1 MYPNLSYLFH
11 DLFGTARD
19 NGLSIIQMFGFF
31 LGATFFVSAYV
42 VYRELQ
48 RKEREG
54 LLQGV
59 KVKEIIG
66 GGPNIGELISS
77 GLFGFVVGMKFPG
90 ILTDFDTFKDDA
102 AGYIFSTQGNVAIG
116 ILGAIAFAGYT
127 YWDVNRKKL
136 DKPKEVTK
144 MLMPSQRIGDI
155 TVIAAIFGILGGRL
169 FSILENLDSFWRD
182 PIGQLTSG
190 SGLTVYG
197 GIILAFAAVYYYV
210 NKHGIRPIHVMD
222 IFGPV
227 LTLGYA
233 IGRIGC
239 QISGDGDW
247 GIENTAV
254 KPSWFVFPD
263 WAWAYDYPHNVLNE
277 GQKLADCVDKYCSHL
292 VPAVFPTPLYEII
305 ASLLIFG
312 ILWILRKRIRL
323 TGVIF
328 FLYAILM
335 SIERFFIEFIRVNPR
350 YDFLGMQLSQAQLI
364 SIGMFFVGI
373 IGLIYWWRKQEVQP
387 PFSPS

>member
-1 MYPNLSYLFH
+1 MYPNLSYLLH

-19 NGLSIIQMFGFF
+19 NGFSIIQMFGFF

-42 VYRELQ
+42 VHKELQ

-54 LLQGV
+54 LLQGS
-59 KVKEIIG
+59 KVREIVG
-66 GGPNIGELISS
+66 GGARLSDMISS
-77 GLFGFVVGMKFPG
+77 ALFGFVFGMKFPG
-90 ILTDFDTFKDDA
+90 ILMDFSTFKEDA
-102 AGYIFSTQGNVAIG
+102 AGYIFSGQGSVPLG
-116 ILGAIAFAGYT
+116 LLGAIVMGLYT
-127 YWDVNRKKL
+127 YWDANRKKL

-169 FSILENLDSFWRD
+169 FSILENLDVFWQD

-210 NKHGIRPIHVMD
+210 SKHGIRPIHVMD

-233 IGRIGC
+233 IGRMGC
-239 QISGDGDW
+239 QVSGDGDW
-247 GIENTAV
+247 GIVNTSP
-254 KPSWFVFPD
+254 KPSWFIFPD

-277 GQKLADCVDKYCSHL
+277 GVAIADCVDKYCHRL
-292 VPAVFPTPLYEII
+292 DPAVFPTPLYEIV

-312 ILWILRKRIRL
+312 LLWFLRKKIRL
-323 TGVIF
+323 TGIIF

-350 YDFLGMQLSQAQLI
+350 YEFMGMHLSQAQWI
-364 SIGMFFVGI
+364 SVGLFVGGI
-373 IGLIYWWRKQEVQP
+373 IGVLYWWRRHEVQTP
-387 PFSPS
+387 IT